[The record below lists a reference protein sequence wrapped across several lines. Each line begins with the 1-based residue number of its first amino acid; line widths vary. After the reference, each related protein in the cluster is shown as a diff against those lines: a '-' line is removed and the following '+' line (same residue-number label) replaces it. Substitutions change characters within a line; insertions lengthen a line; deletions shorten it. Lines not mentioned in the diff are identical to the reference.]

1 MFVRIIIT
9 ITVVF
14 YGLKSNLFANEQKP
28 LYPNVYVDNCQNVL
42 FQRSAD
48 PEIFHSQVG
57 EDAILA
63 SVFSKEIGEG
73 KGFYIDVGA
82 HEPKAINVSYYFYKK
97 GWKGI
102 SIEPIK
108 RYFDKLQSIR
118 PNDINLNILVGK
130 EDGEETLN
138 EVVPK
143 KGQEWASALSTTK
156 KDQKEA
162 LEKQNYKMTSYK
174 VPVTTMNKVFEKHV
188 PKDQDVHF
196 LKIDVEGSEKDVLLG
211 LDLKKHRPFV
221 ICIEVM
227 SPGAIDGSKEWG
239 SILCDADYTLVLFD
253 GLNNYYVRKESPDI
267 IARFAYTADLLN
279 FLRQIATPNEPV
291 KEPSKP
297 GFLKRIR
304 NFIRSVF

>member
-1 MFVRIIIT
+1 MFFKIIVAM
-9 ITVVF
+9 TVVCL
-14 YGLKSNLFANEQKP
+14 GLKIDLFASEQKT
-28 LYPNVYVDNCQNVL
+28 LYPNVYVDNCQHVL
-42 FQRSAD
+42 FQKSVNL
-48 PEIFHSQVG
+48 EIFYSQVG

-63 SVFSKEIGEG
+63 SVFSKEVGEG

-118 PNDINLNILVGK
+118 PNDTNLNILVGK
-130 EDGEETLN
+130 EEGEETLN
-138 EVVPK
+138 EVVPE

-156 KDQKEA
+156 KDQKET
-162 LEKQNYKMTSYK
+162 LEKQNYKMASYK
-174 VPVTTMNKVFEKHV
+174 VPVTTMNKVFEKYV

-211 LDLKKHRPFV
+211 LDLKKHRPIV
-221 ICIEVM
+221 VCIEVM

-239 SILCDADYTLVLFD
+239 SILRDADYTLVLFD

-267 IARFAYTADLLN
+267 VARFAYTADLLN
-279 FLRQIATPNEPV
+279 FLRQTAMLNEPI
-291 KEPSKP
+291 KESAKP
-297 GFLKRIR
+297 RFWKKIG
-304 NFIRSVF
+304 NFICSIF